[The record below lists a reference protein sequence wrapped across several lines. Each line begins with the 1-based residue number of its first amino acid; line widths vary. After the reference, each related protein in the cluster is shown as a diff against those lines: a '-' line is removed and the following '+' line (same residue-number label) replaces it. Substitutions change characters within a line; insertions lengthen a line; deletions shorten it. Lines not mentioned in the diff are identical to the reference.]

1 MDWERLETIVSIES
15 PWVRLL
21 AERWRD
27 DTGRML
33 DYWRA
38 ERAHSLVIAVI
49 QGGRLLLPPPAF
61 RPGLGRATL
70 DLPGGRIPA
79 AAAPLD
85 AAPAI
90 LHREL
95 GVPPAAIRRLRLLA
109 EHGWAIN
116 SSFESQLLFG
126 AFAELDPDLALD
138 PAQLYLSLPF
148 SRAGVAELLA
158 QIECLQCR
166 AVLHELLSAGLVG

>member
-1 MDWERLETIVSIES
+1 MQWERLEPIVSIES

-27 DTGRML
+27 DTGRLL

-38 ERAHSLVIAVI
+38 ERAHSLVIAVL
-49 QGGRLLLPPPAF
+49 QSGRLLLPPPAF

-85 AAPAI
+85 AAAPI

-95 GVPPAAIRRLRLLA
+95 GIPVDAIQSLRLLNQ
-109 EHGWAIN
+109 HGWAIN
-116 SSFESQLLFG
+116 SSFENQLLF
-126 AFAELDPDLALD
+126 AAIAEIAPTLTLD
-138 PAQLYLSLPF
+138 PARIHLSLPYNRHGL
-148 SRAGVAELLA
+148 SELLA
-158 QIECLQCR
+158 QIACLQCR
-166 AVLHELLSAGLVG
+166 AVLHELRQAL